1 MSEIA
6 FDPHRRLCPDGA
18 CIGVIG
24 PDGRCSECGRT
35 TDGRPQV
42 LAGGPPAEGD
52 AAESSPAEDAAPDR
66 VDAAAEGAT
75 GFDAG
80 RRLCTDGSC
89 VGVIGP
95 DSRCGVC
102 GREAQ

>member
-1 MSEIA
+1 MSETA

-42 LAGGPPAEGD
+42 LAGGPPAPDHDAEGLQAD
-52 AAESSPAEDAAPDR
+52 GAEPDR
-66 VDAAAEGAT
+66 VDAVAEGAS
-75 GFDAG
+75 GSM
-80 RRLCTDGSC
+80 RRVASART
-89 VGVIGP
+89 
-95 DSRCGVC
+95 
-102 GREAQ
+102 EAASA